1 MCVMLG
7 NRCVCVREMFR
18 KKRVCVC
25 DVRRKEVCVSV
36 SDV

>member
-1 MCVMLG
+1 M
-7 NRCVCVREMFR
+7 CVREMFR

-25 DVRRKEVCVSV
+25 DVRRKEVYVSV